1 MSMGPCSESVPQ
13 IVNVEILQQ
22 VITVLRLDP
31 STGSL
36 EG

>member
-1 MSMGPCSESVPQ
+1 VGPRSPSVSK

-22 VITVLRLDP
+22 VLTVFLLDP